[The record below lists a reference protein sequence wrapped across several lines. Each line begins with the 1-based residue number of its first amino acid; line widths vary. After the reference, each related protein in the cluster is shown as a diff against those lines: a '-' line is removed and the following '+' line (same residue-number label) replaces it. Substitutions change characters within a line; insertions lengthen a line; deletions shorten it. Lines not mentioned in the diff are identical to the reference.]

1 MEKIARGYD
10 QETDIAQGKAECYI
24 RLKTKSECY
33 VFILYSQQCL
43 NWFFV
48 MAGLYKQIV
57 KVLFGL

>member
-33 VFILYSQQCL
+33 VFILSVLELVFC
-43 NWFFV
+43 NGWFIQTNCEGAF
-48 MAGLYKQIV
+48 
-57 KVLFGL
+57 